1 MIPFPGGFVKHFFTN
16 FATIFCMLL
25 SRTVVRSW
33 RIFSPHA
40 PRRSVFHRRKQRD
53 KLEFGGLKK
62 MLSLRTQTEAC
73 HCEPVRTLA
82 NPPDFQDTI
91 IEQLPL
97 FFCVYGRT
105 GPVLAD
111 RKIRGIATP
120 ACALVRNDMFY
131 FSAINTNLSYRTDT
145 CSAPFRAAI
154 SADGIAKR
162 TETHWQRALPAKH
175 QFIALAL

>member
-1 MIPFPGGFVKHFFTN
+1 MSSR
-16 FATIFCMLL
+16 FAE
-25 SRTVVRSW
+25 V
-33 RIFSPHA
+33 
-40 PRRSVFHRRKQRD
+40 D
-53 KLEFGGLKK
+53 KLEFDGLKK

-131 FSAINTNLSYRTDT
+131 FSAINTNLSG
-145 CSAPFRAAI
+145 RA
-154 SADGIAKR
+154 GV
-162 TETHWQRALPAKH
+162 
-175 QFIALAL
+175 

>member
-1 MIPFPGGFVKHFFTN
+1 MSKGAHFCRESGLF
-16 FATIFCMLL
+16 
-25 SRTVVRSW
+25 
-33 RIFSPHA
+33 
-40 PRRSVFHRRKQRD
+40 RRKWVPLLFFHSSSCTKAFFNSFLILAANIRSIRQM
-53 KLEFGGLKK
+53 EFVGLKK

-145 CSAPFRAAI
+145 CPALVRAA
-154 SADGIAKR
+154 GG
-162 TETHWQRALPAKH
+162 
-175 QFIALAL
+175 

>member
-1 MIPFPGGFVKHFFTN
+1 M
-16 FATIFCMLL
+16 
-25 SRTVVRSW
+25 SRQKQK
-33 RIFSPHA
+33 IYNLNMHPL
-40 PRRSVFHRRKQRD
+40 PRPQVPPQRD
-53 KLEFGGLKK
+53 KLEFVGLKK

-97 FFCVYGRT
+97 FFYVYGRT

-131 FSAINTNLSYRTDT
+131 FSAINTNLSYRTDARPAT
-145 CSAPFRAAI
+145 FRGLAG
-154 SADGIAKR
+154 ADRTTDR

-175 QFIALAL
+175 QFVLQSGDGSVLRRRAWA

>member
-1 MIPFPGGFVKHFFTN
+1 M
-16 FATIFCMLL
+16 
-25 SRTVVRSW
+25 S
-33 RIFSPHA
+33 
-40 PRRSVFHRRKQRD
+40 RRKQKIYNLNMHPLPRPQVPPQRD
-53 KLEFGGLKK
+53 KLEFVGLKK

-131 FSAINTNLSYRTDT
+131 FSAINTNLSG
-145 CSAPFRAAI
+145 RA
-154 SADGIAKR
+154 GV
-162 TETHWQRALPAKH
+162 
-175 QFIALAL
+175 

>member
-1 MIPFPGGFVKHFFTN
+1 MSSR
-16 FATIFCMLL
+16 FAE
-25 SRTVVRSW
+25 V
-33 RIFSPHA
+33 
-40 PRRSVFHRRKQRD
+40 D
-53 KLEFGGLKK
+53 KLEFDGLKK

-131 FSAINTNLSYRTDT
+131 FSAINTNLSASLNQHTTDLVVKKFSFT
-145 CSAPFRAAI
+145 PFT
-154 SADGIAKR
+154 K
-162 TETHWQRALPAKH
+162 
-175 QFIALAL
+175 

>member
-1 MIPFPGGFVKHFFTN
+1 M
-16 FATIFCMLL
+16 
-25 SRTVVRSW
+25 
-33 RIFSPHA
+33 
-40 PRRSVFHRRKQRD
+40 HRRRRHPGTSRPQCGLND
-53 KLEFGGLKK
+53 KLEFDGLKK

-131 FSAINTNLSYRTDT
+131 FSAINTNLSDRTDVCLT
-145 CSAPFRAAI
+145 PFRGLAG
-154 SADGIAKR
+154 ADGISLR
-162 TETHWQRALPAKH
+162 TETHWPRALPANPNLNFFSQLKFNTS
-175 QFIALAL
+175 FILPGKLLILAFSRK

>member
-1 MIPFPGGFVKHFFTN
+1 MSSR
-16 FATIFCMLL
+16 FAE
-25 SRTVVRSW
+25 V
-33 RIFSPHA
+33 
-40 PRRSVFHRRKQRD
+40 D
-53 KLEFGGLKK
+53 KLEFDGLKK

-120 ACALVRNDMFY
+120 ACALVRNGMFY

-145 CSAPFRAAI
+145 LPAPFRGLAG
-154 SADGIAKR
+154 ADGISLR
-162 TETHWQRALPAKH
+162 TETHWPRALPANSN
-175 QFIALAL
+175 LPLCRVSS

>member
-1 MIPFPGGFVKHFFTN
+1 MEAFHT
-16 FATIFCMLL
+16 
-25 SRTVVRSW
+25 R
-33 RIFSPHA
+33 FSHCPA
-40 PRRSVFHRRKQRD
+40 KLVFER
-53 KLEFGGLKK
+53 LKK
-62 MLSLRTQTEAC
+62 EYVIARQCA
-73 HCEPVRTLA
+73 HCRG

-131 FSAINTNLSYRTDT
+131 FSAINTNLSFRTDV
-145 CSAPFRAAI
+145 CRASFRAATG
-154 SADGIAKR
+154 ADGTAKR

-175 QFIALAL
+175 QFVLQSGDGSILRRRAWA

>member
-1 MIPFPGGFVKHFFTN
+1 M
-16 FATIFCMLL
+16 
-25 SRTVVRSW
+25 SRQKQK
-33 RIFSPHA
+33 IYNLNMHPL
-40 PRRSVFHRRKQRD
+40 PRPQVPPQRD
-53 KLEFGGLKK
+53 KLEFVGLKK

-175 QFIALAL
+175 QFVLQSGDGSVLRRRAWA

>member
-1 MIPFPGGFVKHFFTN
+1 M
-16 FATIFCMLL
+16 
-25 SRTVVRSW
+25 
-33 RIFSPHA
+33 
-40 PRRSVFHRRKQRD
+40 
-53 KLEFGGLKK
+53 EFDGLKK

-131 FSAINTNLSYRTDT
+131 FSAINTNLSGCWGRTIRRKRIAISLWQQYTDT
-145 CSAPFRAAI
+145 DIYFREGRDTA
-154 SADGIAKR
+154 
-162 TETHWQRALPAKH
+162 
-175 QFIALAL
+175 

>member
-1 MIPFPGGFVKHFFTN
+1 MKRQ
-16 FATIFCMLL
+16 
-25 SRTVVRSW
+25 S
-33 RIFSPHA
+33 
-40 PRRSVFHRRKQRD
+40 D
-53 KLEFGGLKK
+53 KLEFDGLKK

-131 FSAINTNLSYRTDT
+131 FSAINTNLSDRTDVCLT
-145 CSAPFRAAI
+145 PFRGLAG
-154 SADGIAKR
+154 ADGISLR
-162 TETHWQRALPAKH
+162 TETHWPRALPAKH
-175 QFIALAL
+175 QFIKLPMKADNHNKR

>member
-1 MIPFPGGFVKHFFTN
+1 
-16 FATIFCMLL
+16 MLIIL
-25 SRTVVRSW
+25 TQ
-33 RIFSPHA
+33 RI
-40 PRRSVFHRRKQRD
+40 D
-53 KLEFGGLKK
+53 KLEFDGLKK

-91 IEQLPL
+91 IEHLPL

-145 CSAPFRAAI
+145 RPALFRGLAG
-154 SADGIAKR
+154 ADRIASR
-162 TETHWQRALPAKH
+162 TVTHWQRALPAKH
-175 QFIALAL
+175 QFILPLHSADGRNRIFSCTFPSVLIE

>member
-1 MIPFPGGFVKHFFTN
+1 M
-16 FATIFCMLL
+16 
-25 SRTVVRSW
+25 
-33 RIFSPHA
+33 
-40 PRRSVFHRRKQRD
+40 
-53 KLEFGGLKK
+53 EFDGLKK

-131 FSAINTNLSYRTDT
+131 FSAINTNLSL
-145 CSAPFRAAI
+145 C
-154 SADGIAKR
+154 
-162 TETHWQRALPAKH
+162 
-175 QFIALAL
+175 

>member
-1 MIPFPGGFVKHFFTN
+1 MCASK
-16 FATIFCMLL
+16 ME
-25 SRTVVRSW
+25 
-33 RIFSPHA
+33 
-40 PRRSVFHRRKQRD
+40 PR
-53 KLEFGGLKK
+53 
-62 MLSLRTQTEAC
+62 

-145 CSAPFRAAI
+145 CSAPFRAAPVLTELPREP
-154 SADGIAKR
+154 KR
-162 TETHWQRALPAKH
+162 IGSGPCPPNTNLSYRTDTCPALFCVAAGGGPHCICTE
-175 QFIALAL
+175 I

>member
-1 MIPFPGGFVKHFFTN
+1 MGSLLVQRVNLYQMIGIKQKNDKFVFE
-16 FATIFCMLL
+16 
-25 SRTVVRSW
+25 R
-33 RIFSPHA
+33 
-40 PRRSVFHRRKQRD
+40 Q
-53 KLEFGGLKK
+53 KK
-62 MLSLRTQTEAC
+62 EYVIARQCA
-73 HCEPVRTLA
+73 HCRG

-145 CSAPFRAAI
+145 RPAPFRGAAG
-154 SADGIAKR
+154 ADEIAGR
-162 TETHWQRALPAKH
+162 TVTHWQRALPANWDLKKKH
-175 QFIALAL
+175 VI

>member
-1 MIPFPGGFVKHFFTN
+1 MSKEKSPAQRNPKKKRLPPPILPHRHGNEKLQFV
-16 FATIFCMLL
+16 
-25 SRTVVRSW
+25 
-33 RIFSPHA
+33 
-40 PRRSVFHRRKQRD
+40 
-53 KLEFGGLKK
+53 GLKK

-131 FSAINTNLSYRTDT
+131 FSAINTNLSYRTDARPAT
-145 CSAPFRAAI
+145 FRGLAG
-154 SADGIAKR
+154 ADRTTDR
-162 TETHWQRALPAKH
+162 TETHWQRALPAKF
-175 QFIALAL
+175 QFSALIFQ

>member
-1 MIPFPGGFVKHFFTN
+1 MYIDPTQQTG
-16 FATIFCMLL
+16 
-25 SRTVVRSW
+25 
-33 RIFSPHA
+33 
-40 PRRSVFHRRKQRD
+40 
-53 KLEFGGLKK
+53 KLEFVGQGPQPMRYGSVGSPVSTGAARNGVRSASVLIYKLEFDGLKK

-131 FSAINTNLSYRTDT
+131 FSAINTNLSLCRV
-145 CSAPFRAAI
+145 R
-154 SADGIAKR
+154 IAFSF
-162 TETHWQRALPAKH
+162 L
-175 QFIALAL
+175 L

>member
-1 MIPFPGGFVKHFFTN
+1 MGLGEKP
-16 FATIFCMLL
+16 
-25 SRTVVRSW
+25 
-33 RIFSPHA
+33 
-40 PRRSVFHRRKQRD
+40 D
-53 KLEFGGLKK
+53 KLEFDGLKK

-120 ACALVRNDMFY
+120 ACALVRNDSIF
-131 FSAINTNLSYRTDT
+131 FSPPNTNLSYRTDP
-145 CSAPFRAAI
+145 CPAPFRGAAGAGRI
-154 SADGIAKR
+154 ANRTVTHKPFQYSAR
-162 TETHWQRALPAKH
+162 TYRLTRRVSRFFRFSASRHWRQ
-175 QFIALAL
+175 